1 MNEYLLLFSYRNQ
14 HVSDENNM
22 PKGLSDFVETT
33 SQQQTII
40 RYNKWSILNLYQQT
54 LKFLNN
60 ATELSKINETISE

>member
-40 RYNKWSILNLYQQT
+40 RYNK
-54 LKFLNN
+54 
-60 ATELSKINETISE
+60 